1 MSSLRAWQTIL
12 VLSWMCVL
20 ALSASKEEEERK
32 DVKEGEEDDQEYA
45 DHGVVYAAKSI
56 LTAAGSVWNDEVLQ
70 NAVTLRRAIRSVGR
84 STRDLSS
91 MIGPI
96 LNTLNNFMQVFSY
109 LPGVIQLVV
118 NGVASIVEVAGKG
131 IVMLASGVDVG
142 ATAIDSVGR
151 SVQTM
156 SSSVPSLVTAVVMG
170 GGFLTMFFPG
180 IQDAI
185 ISTTARLGLMFAG
198 RLAAGA
204 RSYVNDN
211 SMMSTILQTLEVFT
225 HKAQQDFN

>member
-185 ISTTARLGLMFAG
+185 ISTTARLGLM
-198 RLAAGA
+198 
-204 RSYVNDN
+204 
-211 SMMSTILQTLEVFT
+211 
-225 HKAQQDFN
+225 

>member
-1 MSSLRAWQTIL
+1 
-12 VLSWMCVL
+12 MCVL

>member
-12 VLSWMCVL
+12 VLSWMCVFT
-20 ALSASKEEEERK
+20 LSVSEEEEERK
-32 DVKEGEEDDQEYA
+32 DVKEEEEEDDDQEYP
-45 DHGVVYAAKSI
+45 DSGVVHAAKSI

-91 MIGPI
+91 IIGPV
-96 LNTLNNFMQVFSY
+96 LTTLNNFMQVFSY
-109 LPGVIQLVV
+109 LPGVLQLVV
-118 NGVASIVEVAGKG
+118 NGVSSLVDVTGKG

-142 ATAIDSVGR
+142 ASAIDTVGR

-156 SSSVPSLVTAVVMG
+156 SSSVPSLVTALVMG
-170 GGFLTMFFPG
+170 GGFLAMVFPG

-185 ISTTARLGLMFAG
+185 ISTTARLGLM
-198 RLAAGA
+198 
-204 RSYVNDN
+204 
-211 SMMSTILQTLEVFT
+211 
-225 HKAQQDFN
+225 